1 MSPWTCRTRTTL
13 ASVASLIL
21 LSSCLAAQTVPAPQP
36 LQHTSPV
43 MPPATAQTTPSQ
55 PNARLSVQCVVDEH
69 DNCITRTT
77 IELRREIK
85 LRVANLAEWT
95 AQGNSPWNLILFL
108 NGRPFP
114 GLHPISIDAQKG
126 ELTFKLK
133 RTSDTSATWNDLMT
147 RGTNWKIRGVSQ
159 EVQPS
164 VGPEGG
170 TAYPTSAVC
179 DLVFLSWVWLSVCV
193 GFSVF
198 SLIALLVLAR
208 KTSLLK
214 NGTDGP
220 YSLSRT
226 QMAVWTWLILNG
238 YFVLFVMTWDPAVDI
253 PVSVLGL
260 LGISA
265 GTSLAAGMVDQAS
278 PGTQNAP
285 SKGFWKDVTGSE
297 GVSLHRLQLIAWT
310 AVLVFVFAAQV
321 VSKMAIPD
329 FNPTLLGLLGLSSG
343 TYVGFKF
350 PENQKSSLLQS
361 FLGSQPATP
370 PPTMPPA
377 PSSPPP
383 APPGPTR

>member
-1 MSPWTCRTRTTL
+1 MF
-13 ASVASLIL
+13 IL
-21 LSSCLAAQTVPAPQP
+21 LSSCLSAQTVPG
-36 LQHTSPV
+36 
-43 MPPATAQTTPSQ
+43 QTTSSQ
-55 PNARLSVQCVVDEH
+55 PTTPGLQTSSASSSATNGKLFVECVVD
-69 DNCITRTT
+69 DNHQCLTHTT

-85 LRVANLAEWT
+85 LRVPNLAT
-95 AQGNSPWNLILFL
+95 LGNSAWGLILFL
-108 NGRPFP
+108 NNRPFP
-114 GLHPISIDAQKG
+114 KLYPISVDVPNN

-164 VGPEGG
+164 VGPDGG
-170 TAYPTSAVC
+170 TAYPTTAVC
-179 DLVFLSWVWLSVCV
+179 DLVFLSWVWLSVSV

-198 SLIALLVLAR
+198 TLIALLLLAR

-214 NGTDGP
+214 NSKDGP

-226 QMAVWTWLILNG
+226 QMAIWTWLILNG

-265 GTSLAAGMVDQAS
+265 GTSLAAGMVDQAT

-285 SKGFWKDVTGSE
+285 SNGFWKDITGNE

-321 VSKMAIPD
+321 LTKMTIPD

-350 PENQKSSLLQS
+350 PENQKSSLLQGL
-361 FLGSQPATP
+361 LGSQPATP
-370 PPTMPPA
+370 PPTIPPA
-377 PSSPPP
+377 PSSAPP
-383 APPGPTR
+383 APPGTTK